1 MGVTIPIPPTILNS
15 MALATKKPARK
26 PASARPKARPST
38 PASWGALRLALSGLG
53 LKPKYLKEAVLPSW
67 WEPSVVADRNGF
79 LETVALIH
87 RRTGLDLPSLMAGV
101 PLWKGGGSV
110 VKFKKS
116 PRKSE
121 DDVKTCQM
129 LARQA
134 AEVVAS
140 AMTIPVQNRFPE
152 VRELHAILKDHG
164 AHPWV
169 GLDDLTAW
177 CWRSGIPVIHV
188 NNFPDGCRKPDG
200 LVVRTSSGRPVI
212 VLCRASV
219 WPAWQVFIIAHEL
232 GHIALGHVPEGGVL
246 IDAGLEQSTDET
258 EEAEANRYAV
268 ELLTG
273 QPDLGLTSSG
283 HMNASALATS
293 ARAFGERNRINS
305 GVAAL
310 NWGFT
315 TGQWEVANGAVKI
328 LEGKQDALK
337 VIREAGAAGL
347 DWGEVSSDVAEW
359 LERMT
364 GLRPAV

>member
-1 MGVTIPIPPTILNS
+1 
-15 MALATKKPARK
+15 MALATKKPARRPALAPPK
-26 PASARPKARPST
+26 SRLPASSSWKAL
-38 PASWGALRLALSGLG
+38 GLALSRLG
-53 LKPKYLKEAVLPSW
+53 LKPKYLKDTVLPSW
-67 WEPSVVADRNGF
+67 WEPSVAADRNGF

-101 PLWKGGGSV
+101 PMWKGGGSV

-116 PRKSE
+116 SRKSE

-140 AMTIPVQNRFPE
+140 AMATPMPNQFPE
-152 VRELHAILKDHG
+152 VRELHAILKDQG
-164 AHPWV
+164 VCPWV
-169 GLDDLTAW
+169 GLDDLAAW
-177 CWRSGIPVIHV
+177 CWKNGIPVIHLHNLPV
-188 NNFPDGCRKPDG
+188 GCQKPDG

-212 VLCRASV
+212 VLCHASV
-219 WPAWQVFIIAHEL
+219 RPAWQIFIIAHEL

-246 IDAGLEQSTDET
+246 VDSGLEQSTNET
-258 EEAEANRYAV
+258 EEVEANRYAV

-283 HMNASALATS
+283 QMNASALATS
-293 ARAFGERNRINS
+293 ARRFGERNRINP

-315 TGQWEVANGAVKI
+315 TGNWVVANGAVKI

-337 VIREAGAAGL
+337 VMRQAGAAGL
-347 DWGEVSSDVAEW
+347 EWSKVSSDVAEW